1 MSTVWPRPCPSISDP
16 KVAHLN
22 LNQALTAGKN
32 EEGQIPPYHW
42 VIVTNH
48 VQVKHMAFTKEFNIE
63 TLTNVKLHSNGSVLL
78 TTSNAD
84 GSNRISFL
92 SEGMALSRLS
102 LEKKLQFTAELKA
115 QTIFHSW
122 SKMLS
127 LGILN
132 SNQTFVTSIRSD
144 YLFLDIMQLTV
155 ITQLIKTTLF
165 EYETDVF
172 HPGGTIWLY
181 RSL

>member
-1 MSTVWPRPCPSISDP
+1 MSGTDSSIKTKFGTLDFDSIFDQVSLDQVFLRSP
-16 KVAHLN
+16 APIRLN
-22 LNQALTAGKN
+22 LNKALTAEKK

-92 SEGMALSRLS
+92 SEGRALRTASKFRAHFN
-102 LEKKLQFTAELKA
+102 LQHHEPLLRRK
-115 QTIFHSW
+115 
-122 SKMLS
+122 
-127 LGILN
+127 
-132 SNQTFVTSIRSD
+132 
-144 YLFLDIMQLTV
+144 
-155 ITQLIKTTLF
+155 
-165 EYETDVF
+165 
-172 HPGGTIWLY
+172 
-181 RSL
+181 